1 MIGSRIGG
9 RYEIIRNIGEGGM
22 SKVYLAHDVIL
33 DRDVAIKV
41 LNYDFANEESLKRRF
56 KREAL
61 SATSLTHP
69 HIVDIFDVGEE
80 DELHY
85 LVMEYI
91 EGQTLKKSIQD
102 NGPLSPEQALPIM
115 QQIVSAIANAHH
127 NGIVHR
133 DVKPQ
138 NILMDLEGN
147 AKITDFGIAM
157 ALSAT
162 AHTKTNSVIG
172 TVHYLSPEQ
181 ARGRMAT
188 KKSDIYSLGIVFYEL
203 LSGELPFSADTAVAI
218 ALKHL
223 QEETPSVKKLFPSIP
238 QSVENVI
245 LKATMKDA
253 TYRYD
258 SADEMYDDLLTVLS
272 PERANEKK
280 FEIVFDDDRTR
291 AIPVVSETPKFE
303 NVEATKKIEPV
314 KIEQPPA
321 PIAPKKRK
329 KWPFIVGGIFIA
341 VILVSILFL
350 IPGVMSPKKA
360 IIPEVSGMEEKEA
373 ADLLVETGFKV
384 DERTEQ
390 PSNDI
395 AEGEVIKTIP
405 EAGKK
410 REVGSSVTLYI
421 STGKEKTTLI
431 DYAGSEFSQ
440 IATLLENYHFKSVK
454 SVEEF
459 SKEPMGRIL
468 EQNVKAGTE
477 VVPSETD
484 LLFTVS
490 KGKDMRLL
498 INLAGFDDEQLKDYA
513 KTSGFD
519 IRVGKQVYSA
529 TVPVGHVISQS
540 PNAGEEIEKGGRVDV
555 TVSKGAEKK
564 SPRLLIRT
572 VTIEYVPDEINP
584 IPSGGDDNEGDEG
597 DGDGSEGTDGGQ
609 QPAPAPQL
617 IRIYIQD
624 KNKTMTKPIEEFW
637 ITETT
642 KRQISLELEE
652 GQTGAYKITR
662 DATIIVA
669 ESVHYN
675 DSN

>member
-1 MIGSRIGG
+1 MIGKRIGG
-9 RYEIIRNIGEGGM
+9 RYEIVRNIGEGGM

-41 LNYDFANEESLKRRF
+41 LNYDFANEEALKRRF

-91 EGQTLKKSIQD
+91 EGQTLKQFIKD
-102 NGPLSPEQALPIM
+102 NGPLTPEQSLPIM
-115 QQIVSAIANAHH
+115 QQIVSALANAHH

-138 NILMDLEGN
+138 NILMDSDGN

-203 LSGELPFSADTAVAI
+203 LSGEVPFSADTAVAV

-223 QEETPSVKKLFPSIP
+223 QEETPSVRKLFPTIP

-272 PERANEKK
+272 QERANEKK
-280 FEIVFDDDRTR
+280 FEIVFDDDHTR
-291 AIPVVSETPKFE
+291 AIPIVSEAPKFD
-303 NVEATKKIEPV
+303 NVEMTKKIEPV
-314 KIEQPPA
+314 KLEQPPV
-321 PIAPKKRK
+321 PKKKRK
-329 KWPFIVGGIFIA
+329 KWPFIVGGVLLAI
-341 VILVSILFL
+341 ILAILLSL
-350 IPGVMSPKKA
+350 IPGILGPKMA
-360 IIPEVSGMEEKEA
+360 EIPEVAGLEEKA
-373 ADLLVETGFKV
+373 AEDLLIEKGFKV
-384 DERTEQ
+384 DERTMQ
-390 PSNDI
+390 PSNDVK
-395 AEGEVIKTIP
+395 AGDVIRTIP
-405 EAGKK
+405 EAGKE
-410 REVGSSVTLYI
+410 REVGSSVTLYV
-421 STGKEKTTLI
+421 STGKEEMTLL
-431 DYAGSEFSQ
+431 DYRKRELSSVTA
-440 IATLLENYHFKSVK
+440 LLENFDFKSIKPVG
-454 SVEEF
+454 EF
-459 SKEPMGRIL
+459 SDEPEGTIL
-468 EQNVKAGTE
+468 EQSHEPGTD

-484 LLFTVS
+484 LVFTVS
-490 KGKDMRLL
+490 KGKDMRTVG
-498 INLAGFDDEQLKDYA
+498 NLAGFNDDQLKDYA
-513 KTSGFD
+513 KTSGFN
-519 IRVGKQVYSA
+519 IRSEKKEYHD
-529 TVPVGHVISQS
+529 TVPAGDVISQD
-540 PNAGEEIEKGGRVDV
+540 PVAGSSIEKGGKVEV
-555 TVSKGAEKK
+555 VVSKGQKEKSTK
-564 SPRLLIRT
+564 LFIRN
-572 VTIEYVPDEINP
+572 VTIEYKPEVIE
-584 IPSGGDDNEGDEG
+584 PSPGDE
-597 DGDGSEGTDGGQ
+597 DDSDEENDPGSEI
-609 QPAPAPQL
+609 QPKPVEQI
-617 IRIYIQD
+617 IRIYVQD
-624 KNKTMTKPIEEFW
+624 KDETMTRPVEEFS

-642 KRQISLELEE
+642 KKEISLKLEE
-652 GQTGAYKITR
+652 GQSGAYKVTR
-662 DATIIVA
+662 DSKIIIEEA
-669 ESVHYN
+669 VHYS
-675 DSN
+675 DAK

>member
-1 MIGSRIGG
+1 MIGKRIGG
-9 RYEIIRNIGEGGM
+9 RYEIVRNIGEGGM

-41 LNYDFANEESLKRRF
+41 LNYDFANEEALKRRF

-91 EGQTLKKSIQD
+91 EGQTLKQFIKD
-102 NGPLSPEQALPIM
+102 NGPLTPEQSLPIM
-115 QQIVSAIANAHH
+115 QQIVSALANAHH

-138 NILMDLEGN
+138 NILMDSDGN

-203 LSGELPFSADTAVAI
+203 LSGEVPFSADTAVAV

-223 QEETPSVKKLFPSIP
+223 QEETPSVRKLFPTIP

-272 PERANEKK
+272 QERANEKK
-280 FEIVFDDDRTR
+280 FEIVFDDDHTR
-291 AIPVVSETPKFE
+291 AIPIVSEAPKFD
-303 NVEATKKIEPV
+303 NVEMTKKIEPV
-314 KIEQPPA
+314 KLEQPPV
-321 PIAPKKRK
+321 PKKKRK
-329 KWPFIVGGIFIA
+329 KWPFIVGGVLLAI
-341 VILVSILFL
+341 ILAILLSL
-350 IPGVMSPKKA
+350 IPGILGPKMA
-360 IIPEVSGMEEKEA
+360 EIPEVAGLEEKA
-373 ADLLVETGFKV
+373 AEDLLVEKGFKV
-384 DERTEQ
+384 DERTMQ
-390 PSNDI
+390 PSNDVK
-395 AEGEVIKTIP
+395 AGDVIRTIP
-405 EAGKK
+405 EAGKE
-410 REVGSSVTLYI
+410 REVGSSVTLYV
-421 STGKEKTTLI
+421 STGKEEMTLL
-431 DYAGSEFSQ
+431 DYRKRELSSVTALLKNFEFKSIESEGEFSD
-440 IATLLENYHFKSVK
+440 
-454 SVEEF
+454 
-459 SKEPMGRIL
+459 EPEGTIL
-468 EQNVKAGTE
+468 EQSHEPGTD

-484 LLFTVS
+484 LVFTVS
-490 KGKDMRLL
+490 KGKDMRTVA
-498 INLAGFDDEQLKDYA
+498 NLAGFNDDQIKDYA
-513 KTSGFD
+513 KSSGFN
-519 IRVGKQVYSA
+519 IGAGKKEYHD
-529 TVPVGHVISQS
+529 TVPAGHVISQY
-540 PNAGEEIEKGGRVDV
+540 PVAGSSIEKGGKVEV
-555 TVSKGAEKK
+555 VVSKGQKEK
-564 SPRLLIRT
+564 STRLFIRN
-572 VTIEYVPDEINP
+572 VTIEYEPEVIEPNPD
-584 IPSGGDDNEGDEG
+584 DE
-597 DGDGSEGTDGGQ
+597 DGTDEENDPENEI
-609 QPAPAPQL
+609 QPKPVEQI
-617 IRIYIQD
+617 IRIYVQD
-624 KNKTMTKPIEEFW
+624 KEKTMTRPIEEFS

-642 KRQISLELEE
+642 KKEISLKLEE
-652 GQTGAYKITR
+652 GQSGAYKVTR
-662 DATIIVA
+662 DSKIIIEEAVNYSDA
-669 ESVHYN
+669 K
-675 DSN
+675 